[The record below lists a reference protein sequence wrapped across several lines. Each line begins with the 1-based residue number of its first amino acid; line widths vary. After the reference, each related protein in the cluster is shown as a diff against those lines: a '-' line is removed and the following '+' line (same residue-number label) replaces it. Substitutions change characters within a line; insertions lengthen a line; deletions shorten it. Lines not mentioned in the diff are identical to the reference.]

1 MGAGDRHGGPRLPDL
16 VPKSES
22 ALPFHDPDHLRD
34 VPGSPE
40 PEEQTLDLGALWE
53 RLRRRWR
60 RIAAITGAAAVLSVV
75 LALLLPSWYR
85 ASASLLPPGD
95 EDSAF
100 GLSSLLKGIGVPGVK
115 VPTQS
120 QPADVFVAIL
130 KSRRVNDEIV
140 RRFDLKTRYKK
151 TLMVDALRELALH
164 THFAVDDAGIITIE
178 AEDRDPK
185 RAAELANAYIDVLDR
200 FNREV
205 RMTKGRRTREFV
217 GERLAATETQLHT
230 AEEAFATYQATHK
243 TPPLSPDAASA
254 LSSIAGMYAQR
265 EALQV
270 RLGIIQGYT
279 QGSSDEETQIRAELS
294 QLDRRLAEV
303 PETGMA
309 SLRLLRD
316 LKTYEQLRTLLTAQY
331 EQARID
337 EVRDVSTI
345 EALDVATPP
354 EKRAR
359 PKRTL
364 IVLAGLVLGLGA
376 SATLALVEAER
387 DPGAARPR
395 PA

>member
-1 MGAGDRHGGPRLPDL
+1 VPDL
-16 VPKSES
+16 VPKSEPP
-22 ALPFHDPDHLRD
+22 LPFRDPDHLRD
-34 VPGSPE
+34 APGPAE
-40 PEEQTLDLGALWE
+40 PEDQTLDLGTLWL
-53 RLRRRWR
+53 RLRRRSR
-60 RIAAITGAAAVLSVV
+60 RIAAIAGASTV
-75 LALLLPSWYR
+75 LAILAALLMPSWYR

-130 KSRRVNDEIV
+130 KSRRVNEEVV
-140 RRFDLKTRYKK
+140 RRFDLRTRYKK
-151 TLMVDALRELALH
+151 KLLVDALRELAQH
-164 THFAVDDAGIITIE
+164 TRFSVDDAGIIMIE

-185 RAAELANAYIDVLDR
+185 HAAELANSYVDVLDR

-217 GERLAATETQLHT
+217 GMRLADTERQLHDT
-230 AEEAFATYQATHK
+230 EEAFATYQATHK

-270 RLGIIQGYT
+270 RLGVIKGYT
-279 QGSSDEETQIRAELS
+279 QGSSDEETQIQAELA
-294 QLDRRLAEV
+294 QLDRRLQEV

-316 LKTYEQLRTLLTAQY
+316 LKTSEQLRALLTAQY

-337 EVRDVSTI
+337 EVRDVATL
-345 EALDVATPP
+345 EPLDVATPP

-364 IVLAGLVLGLGA
+364 IVLTGLVLGVGA
-376 SATLALVEAER
+376 GATLALLEADRES
-387 DPGAARPR
+387 GASGSRTA
-395 PA
+395 